1 MRNIYTWDSENSVL
15 SVNQTDSKAL
25 SDIERILKLGKPV
38 SVVDSFI
45 KLHLEANEPNQLIV
59 DKWYEQ
65 HLIVESSDPDEVRF
79 TRTFT
84 DENGVEQSEEL
95 PNKYE
100 VALTE
105 RTAIETDNDWLKGY
119 RGLAATQ
126 RPKFLVDVE
135 QFKLDNTALFK
146 SYLKAIGIMISGV
159 GVSLNESNQHGLAD
173 ISVMIDKATSLGQQ
187 VFPINMALETIDGV
201 KVISAQ
207 DQQSFDYVF
216 LTFGLARQ
224 SFF

>member
-126 RPKFLVDVE
+126 RPKFLVDFE
-135 QFKLDNTALFK
+135 QFKL
-146 SYLKAIGIMISGV
+146 
-159 GVSLNESNQHGLAD
+159 
-173 ISVMIDKATSLGQQ
+173 DKATSLGQQ